1 MSCRIAASKF
11 KQSCRTDAINPSRSL
26 IKSICYPTESK
37 FTNSAVAWG
46 LERESIAVAD
56 YIKKM
61 ERSHKEFHFCKIGL
75 MLNSQWPFLGA
86 SPDGLIS
93 CKCCGQGIL
102 EVKCPYSCRD
112 IPLSEYACEQN
123 SMLSPAQSTYAL
135 KQDYQYYYQVQCQLF
150 VSGAQYSHFLVWTQ
164 NETHNETI
172 LPDKSFFEMN
182 ASKSENC
189 FKLCILPEMLAKHT
203 EIRLQITS
211 GMLLSIFLFT
221 RE

>member
-1 MSCRIAASKF
+1 M
-11 KQSCRTDAINPSRSL
+11 
-26 IKSICYPTESK
+26 
-37 FTNSAVAWG
+37 
-46 LERESIAVAD
+46 AD

-102 EVKCPYSCRD
+102 EVQCPYSCRD

-135 KQDYQYYYQVQCQLF
+135 KQDYQYYYQVLCQLF